1 MEYKSFEIYVNPDG
15 SFNEAIVKTNLS
27 DMKITNKENL
37 DNIMLAVAASKGIS
51 YDELKSSPM
60 VSVKLAPSSIKDKET
75 EKETEK
81 ELTPSSSEPKKEDED
96 EYYIVADKGT
106 DDKTSDDETKKEK
119 NPIRVKNL
127 VATITAITLIGVGTY
142 ALNKSGIVGKI
153 KDSLTPKITDNTDY
167 TIPSTYIETSDTGIP
182 TENDEYEE
190 NMQSVYQNQATTAQT
205 VSQVASSDVETKSFD
220 DFMNAL
226 NDVSMTA
233 NANMFEISNFLMGS
247 PIQGTA
253 VYNNYASLFSNEI
266 DSLVVKYFSDYRN
279 LVVKNAYELQNTDEV
294 SYALQSAYTTLTEFV
309 VMGKDYQFTKENG
322 ETVVVNFLDLSPMA
336 RATVL
341 NIAMALYTVNQD
353 YTYNSEAGAMFPKYD
368 CLVSIEEAYD
378 RTVQEIEGLGFKK

>member
-60 VSVKLAPSSIKDKET
+60 VSVKLAPRDE
-75 EKETEK
+75 EP
-81 ELTPSSSEPKKEDED
+81 ELPPSSGEPGEEDEVD
-96 EYYIVADKGT
+96 EE
-106 DDKTSDDETKKEK
+106 ETRREK